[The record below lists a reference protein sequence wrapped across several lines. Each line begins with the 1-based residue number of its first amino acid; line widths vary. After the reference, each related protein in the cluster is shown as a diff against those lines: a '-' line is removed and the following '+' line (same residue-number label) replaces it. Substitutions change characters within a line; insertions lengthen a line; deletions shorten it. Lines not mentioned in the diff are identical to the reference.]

1 MSEIALELPT
11 VAGITPLRPI
21 RVTLREIREVS
32 WRALL
37 SSGLSAGEAATAA
50 NLVTAMELHE
60 GTGLRALDEQ
70 LRSGVPGRVSIN
82 VTRDAVIRLDD
93 PAERN
98 CILLAPLAIDLA
110 LATGK
115 PVMTASNKLDAAY
128 EWYCVDAFTTNQ
140 PAVALLEVSA
150 HAAIGSASTIGG
162 ATLQRSIDMA
172 TLIETDPSLA
182 HSISESSALGGGVL
196 VHPLPQAP
204 GATGVEV
211 STLDA
216 RTQRRRAA
224 LSLGIFIDAHVWR
237 QALDASHN
245 FLVKED
251 NHA

>member
-1 MSEIALELPT
+1 MSEIVLERPT
-11 VAGITPLRPI
+11 VASIPPLRPI

-50 NLVTAMELHE
+50 DLVTAMELHE

-70 LRSGVPGRVSIN
+70 LRSGAPGRVSIN

-98 CILLAPLAIDLA
+98 CLLLAPLAVDLA

-128 EWYCVDAFTTNQ
+128 EWYCVYAFTADQ
-140 PAVALLEVSA
+140 PVVALLEVSA

-162 ATLQRSIDMA
+162 ATLQRSVDA
-172 TLIETDPSLA
+172 TALIAADPSLA
-182 HSISESSALGGGVL
+182 QSVSAVSALGGGLL
-196 VHPLPQAP
+196 VHPLAQAP

-224 LSLGIFIDAHVWR
+224 LSLGISIDAHVWR
-237 QALDASHN
+237 HALDASHN